1 MIADPGIVS
10 LIQVPFPTF
19 VEIDSEIFF
28 FYGHSPPS
36 TNSRRAT
43 VGYKRMYVHLVLV
56 NF

>member
-36 TNSRRAT
+36 ADSRRAI